1 MRLIVS
7 EIPDEGLEQRLDISV
22 LIHESG
28 NPDNVHV
35 YLKST
40 KISKKVLIKG
50 TVDGSVLLN
59 CSRCLN
65 DYSYPLNI
73 SFNEEYDPA
82 GEMDGNEDEELSS
95 EDLDLSY
102 YRDDEIDVVELV
114 KEQVLLS
121 VPMKPLCKEECH
133 GMCSRCGT
141 DLNKGSCEC
150 RKEEVDPRLAPLQKL
165 KLNMQERKE

>member
-22 LIHESG
+22 LINESG

-35 YLKST
+35 ELKIT

-59 CSRCLN
+59 CGRCLN

-82 GEMDGNEDEELSS
+82 GEMARDEDQELNSV
-95 EDLDLSY
+95 DLDLSY

-121 VPMKPLCKEECH
+121 VPMKPLCKEECR
-133 GMCSRCGT
+133 GICSRCGT

-150 RKEEVDPRLAPLQKL
+150 RNKEVDPRLAPLQKL
-165 KLNMQERKE
+165 KLNMQNRKE

>member
-7 EIPDEGLEQRLDISV
+7 EIPDEGLEQRLDLSV
-22 LIHESG
+22 LINESG

-35 YLKST
+35 ELQIT
-40 KISKKVLIKG
+40 KLGKKVLIRG
-50 TVDGSVLLN
+50 TVNCSILLN

-65 DYSYPLNI
+65 DYSYPVDI

-82 GEMDGNEDEELSS
+82 GEKDGYEDRELGS
-95 EDLDLSY
+95 EDLDLSC

-121 VPMKPLCKEECH
+121 VPMKALCKDECR
-133 GMCSRCGT
+133 GICSRCGI
-141 DLNKGSCEC
+141 DLNTGSCEC
-150 RKEEVDPRLAPLQKL
+150 RKEEVDPRLAPLQNL
-165 KLNMQERKE
+165 KLNMQDRKE